1 MVNLCTLCRL
11 TTSEGSQEK
20 LPLVGKENSDVVES
34 EVKKLSKMG
43 KCRSRSGKVED
54 NLDCGAEGD
63 PHSQGAPT
71 REEKVSSL
79 KTVSCFLRSCH
90 FCCFP
95 LVSFGDMEKSLV
107 IKKTDYSLLTCWPLD
122 FPAI

>member
-1 MVNLCTLCRL
+1 
-11 TTSEGSQEK
+11 
-20 LPLVGKENSDVVES
+20 LVGKENSDVVES

-54 NLDCGAEGD
+54 NLEGGAEGD

-79 KTVSCFLRSCH
+79 KTVSCSWTSGMFIVFPWFL
-90 FCCFP
+90 
-95 LVSFGDMEKSLV
+95 L
-107 IKKTDYSLLTCWPLD
+107 
-122 FPAI
+122 